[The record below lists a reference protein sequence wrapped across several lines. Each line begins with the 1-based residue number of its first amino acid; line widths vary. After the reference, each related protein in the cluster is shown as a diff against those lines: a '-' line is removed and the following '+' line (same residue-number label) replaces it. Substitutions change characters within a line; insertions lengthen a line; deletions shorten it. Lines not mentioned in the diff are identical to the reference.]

1 MKRLFGLV
9 LLIVALIVGSCARA
23 PVGQPSEQRLAP
35 AQPAAPAP
43 VLQPAET
50 GLAPATDRVS
60 DQQLQE
66 TRKVIY
72 NAGMVLV
79 VNDTEAAAR
88 QVGELAT
95 SLGGYVADMNGYR
108 GNDNILRYTIT
119 LRVPAEQFDAA
130 RAALR
135 ALAVRVDNETL
146 NTNDVTDQ
154 YYDLDARLRVLR
166 ATEEELV
173 ALLRETR
180 ARGGKVEDIMAI
192 YRELNTLRGEIESL
206 QGQLNRLDKL
216 VALSTI
222 TIELRPYELTVP
234 VTTTTWNPLQTARES
249 FGTLVQVLRGL
260 VDLLIRVVIIAL
272 PVLLILAI
280 PIIVVL
286 LLVRALIRRRR
297 RPS

>member
-1 MKRLFGLV
+1 MKRLCGLLLLTV
-9 LLIVALIVGSCARA
+9 VLIVSGCAVA
-23 PVGQPSEQRLAP
+23 PPGQPSEQRLAP

-43 VLQPAET
+43 SQPAVS
-50 GLAPATDRVS
+50 GLRPATDRVS

-66 TRKVIY
+66 ARKVIY

-88 QVGELAT
+88 QVGELVT

-108 GNDNILRYTIT
+108 GDDNILRYTMT

-180 ARGGKVEDIMAI
+180 ERGGKVEDIMAI

-222 TIELRPYELTVP
+222 TVELRPYELTVP
-234 VTTTTWNPLQTARES
+234 VTTTPWNPLQTARES
-249 FGTLVQVLRGL
+249 FGTLVQALRGL
-260 VDLLIRVVIIAL
+260 VDLLIRLIIIVL
-272 PVLLILAI
+272 PLLLILAI
-280 PIIVVL
+280 PVIVVL
-286 LLVRALIRRRR
+286 FLVRALLRRR
-297 RPS
+297 RPRS

>member
-9 LLIVALIVGSCARA
+9 LLIVALIVSGCAVA
-23 PVGQPSEQRLAP
+23 PPGQPSEPRLAP
-35 AQPAAPAP
+35 AQPAAP
-43 VLQPAET
+43 V
-50 GLAPATDRVS
+50 LAPPSVKTGFTPTTDRVS

-66 TRKVIY
+66 ARKVIY

-108 GNDNILRYTIT
+108 GDDNILRYTIT

-154 YYDLDARLRVLR
+154 YYDLEARLRVLR
-166 ATEEELV
+166 ATEEELL

-180 ARGGKVEDIMAI
+180 ERGGKVEDIMAI
-192 YRELNTLRGEIESL
+192 YRELNTLRSEIDSL

-222 TIELRPYELTVP
+222 TVELRPYELTVP
-234 VTTTTWNPLQTARES
+234 VTTEPWNPLLTVRES

-260 VDLLIRVVIIAL
+260 VDLLIRLVIVVL

-280 PIIVVL
+280 PVILVL
-286 LLVRALIRRRR
+286 LLVRALVRRRR
-297 RPS
+297 QRS

>member
-1 MKRLFGLV
+1 MKRLCGLLLLTVV
-9 LLIVALIVGSCARA
+9 LILGGCAVA
-23 PVGQPSEQRLAP
+23 PPGQPSEQRLAP
-35 AQPAAPAP
+35 AQPAAPALPRP
-43 VLQPAET
+43 VES
-50 GLAPATDRVS
+50 GLTPATDRVS

-66 TRKVIY
+66 ARKVIY

-88 QVGELAT
+88 QVGELVT

-108 GNDNILRYTIT
+108 GDDNILRYTMT

-180 ARGGKVEDIMAI
+180 ERGGKVEDIMAI

-222 TIELRPYELTVP
+222 TVELRPYELTVP
-234 VTTTTWNPLQTARES
+234 VTTTPWNPLQTARES
-249 FGTLVQVLRGL
+249 FGTLVQALRGL
-260 VDLLIRVVIIAL
+260 VDLLIRLIIIVL
-272 PVLLILAI
+272 PLLLILAI
-280 PIIVVL
+280 PVIVVL
-286 LLVRALIRRRR
+286 FLVRALLRRR
-297 RPS
+297 RPRS